1 MINFSPRAIMYIFQ
15 ILKKRFYLKI
25 SCSSNYWCFLERKY
39 TYYNW
44 DRWYAL
50 SITFEHIPSYFYLY
64 LLMYSVYHIL
74 RYFSSP
80 YYGIWIFSNTDYWW
94 SITHS
99 LPRHGR
105 FLYLTETMTKSHC
118 STQQTLLKS
127 DVKNKDISNI
137 LVKMKEKTCTFQNIL
152 IKSLISREKYC
163 CSMNSSCSELFKT
176 VPDVIFTMFGSHLIW
191 FLSFVSW

>member
-1 MINFSPRAIMYIFQ
+1 M
-15 ILKKRFYLKI
+15 
-25 SCSSNYWCFLERKY
+25 
-39 TYYNW
+39 
-44 DRWYAL
+44 
-50 SITFEHIPSYFYLY
+50 
-64 LLMYSVYHIL
+64 
-74 RYFSSP
+74 
-80 YYGIWIFSNTDYWW
+80 
-94 SITHS
+94 THS

-163 CSMNSSCSELFKT
+163 CSMNSSCSEVFKT
-176 VPDVIFTMFGSHLIW
+176 VQVEKVRLENCLSSSILAKGIVILW
-191 FLSFVSW
+191 FNMKLNYLKQEM